1 MKSTKIAINGF
12 GRIGR
17 LAFRRL
23 WDENVRVVAINDLTD
38 PKTLAHLLKYDSAH
52 GIFLKDK
59 ITYDEDGIIVDGHK
73 IQIFSE
79 RDPSRLPW
87 KKLEI
92 DLVIESTGFF
102 RKKETAGLHIQAGAK
117 KVVISAPASGDVKT
131 IVYNVN
137 HKILTKKDEII
148 SGASCT
154 TNCLAPVVNVLDKT
168 FGIVKGNMTTIHAAT
183 NDQRLLDL
191 PHNDLRRGR
200 AVFGNIIP
208 TSTGAAAAVGLVLP
222 QLNGKLDGAA
232 LRIPAITGSIVD
244 LTVELSKKVTVESI
258 NAAMKK
264 AANETLAY
272 NEDLIVLKDI
282 VGETHGS
289 IFDSTLTKVMDV
301 PKTKQLVKVF
311 SWYDNE
317 YSYVCQ
323 LIRTVLYF
331 AKI

>member
-1 MKSTKIAINGF
+1 MPRIAINGF

-23 WDENVRVVAINDLTD
+23 WEQKIKVVAINDLTD

-52 GIFLKDK
+52 RTFLKDK
-59 ITYDEDGIIVDGHK
+59 IKYDDKNIIVEGTK
-73 IQIFSE
+73 IRIYSE
-79 RDPSRLPW
+79 KDPSNLPW
-87 KKLEI
+87 KTEKI

-102 RKKETAGLHIQAGAK
+102 RTQETAGLHLTAGAK
-117 KVVISAPASGDVKT
+117 KVVISAPADEKTKT

-137 HKILTKKDEII
+137 HKILTKTDKII

-154 TNCLAPVVNVLDKT
+154 TNCLAPVVNVLDKE
-168 FGIVKGNMTTIHAAT
+168 FGVVKGNMTTVHAAT

-191 PHNDLRRGR
+191 PHSDLRRGR

-208 TSTGAAAAVGLVLP
+208 TSTGAAQAVGLVLP

-232 LRIPAITGSIVD
+232 LRIPVITGSIVD
-244 LTVELSKKVTVESI
+244 LTVELKKSVTVEKI
-258 NAAMKK
+258 NSAMKK
-264 AANETLAY
+264 YENETLAY
-272 NEDLIVLKDI
+272 CEDPIVLADV

-289 IFDSTLTKVMDV
+289 IFDATLTKVMDV
-301 PKTKQLVKVF
+301 KGTKQLVKVF
-311 SWYDNE
+311 AWYDNE

-323 LIRTVLYF
+323 LIRTVLHF
-331 AKI
+331 AKLN

>member
-1 MKSTKIAINGF
+1 MAKIAINGF

-23 WDENVRVVAINDLTD
+23 WEQKVKVVAINDLTD

-52 GIFLKDK
+52 GKFLADK
-59 ITYDEDGIIVDGHK
+59 ISYDDQNIIVNGTK
-73 IQIFSE
+73 IKIFSE
-79 RDPSRLPW
+79 REPNKLPW
-87 KKLEI
+87 GKLGI

-102 RKKETAGLHIQAGAK
+102 RTKEKASLHIEAGAK
-117 KVVISAPASGDVKT
+117 KVVISAPASKDIKT

-137 HKILTKKDEII
+137 HTILNKSDVII

-154 TNCLAPVVNVLDKT
+154 TNCLAPIVNVLDKN
-168 FGIVKGNMTTIHAAT
+168 FGIVKGNMTTIHSAT

-208 TSTGAAAAVGLVLP
+208 TSTGAAVAVGLVLP
-222 QLNGKLDGAA
+222 QLNGKLDGSA
-232 LRIPAITGSIVD
+232 LRIPTITGSLVD
-244 LTVELSKKVTVESI
+244 LTVELNKIVTVEKI
-258 NAAMKK
+258 NDVMKK
-264 AANETLAY
+264 ASNDTLAY
-272 NEDLIVLKDI
+272 NVDEIVLTDI
-282 VGETHGS
+282 IGETHGS
-289 IFDSTLTKVMDV
+289 IFDSTLTKVMSV
-301 PKTKQLVKVF
+301 KGTKQLVKVF
-311 SWYDNE
+311 AWYDNE

-331 AKI
+331 AKLV